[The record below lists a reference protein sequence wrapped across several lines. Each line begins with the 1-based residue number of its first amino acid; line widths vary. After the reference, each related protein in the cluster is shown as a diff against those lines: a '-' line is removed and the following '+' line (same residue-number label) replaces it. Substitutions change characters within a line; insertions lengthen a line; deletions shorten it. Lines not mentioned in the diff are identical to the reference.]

1 MERFAGENIA
11 QETTSLGKVACGVGM
26 TAGRLLAPTGGSWS
40 ISLYFPIMAAASFV
54 SGLLLSE
61 IRTEEHRLLADEG
74 VTG

>member
-1 MERFAGENIA
+1 M
-11 QETTSLGKVACGVGM
+11 VD
-26 TAGRLLAPTGGSWS
+26 LAV
-40 ISLYFPIMAAASFV
+40 FPHHIAAASFV